1 MSDSLERRGPDCPQ
15 MVLPHVYDELLA
27 SHNALREAVKKYRAA
42 CATPNVSYSSRA
54 MAWAEVDLQRHAQC
68 IAAIRDVTALH
79 DVPLLQLPA
88 MIESLLSELADRQ
101 IRSDIEPRE
110 LWPGC
115 DEIVVQGLGTV
126 PGLPA
131 GDPEDDEWS
140 PEDVVVPRPASDC
153 RGCLR
158 LIEVDG
164 RLTCNEPRSLPWHHA
179 TIIWPGPGCVW
190 GKAGDTIY
198 GR

>member
-1 MSDSLERRGPDCPQ
+1 MTAAYS
-15 MVLPHVYDELLA
+15 EL
-27 SHNALREAVKKYRAA
+27 HALR
-42 CATPNVSYSSRA
+42 S
-54 MAWAEVDLQRHAQC
+54 DLQRHAQC

-79 DVPLLQLPA
+79 AAPMEELPA

-101 IRSDIEPRE
+101 IRRDIEPRE

-115 DEIVVQGLGTV
+115 DEIVVQGLATV

-140 PEDVVVPRPASDC
+140 PEDVVVPRPVSDC

-158 LIEVDG
+158 LVEIDG
-164 RLTCNEPRSLPWHHA
+164 RLTCSEERSISWHCA
-179 TIIWPGPGCVW
+179 TIVWPGPGCQWKSDCDQV
-190 GKAGDTIY
+190 Y
-198 GR
+198 GGRRG